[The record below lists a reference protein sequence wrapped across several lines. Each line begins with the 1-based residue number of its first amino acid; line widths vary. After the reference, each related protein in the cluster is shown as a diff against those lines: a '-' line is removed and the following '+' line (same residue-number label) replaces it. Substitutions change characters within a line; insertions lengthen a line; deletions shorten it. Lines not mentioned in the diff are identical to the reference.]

1 MRALTLS
8 EKTLE
13 VMMKSLKS
21 DKSFLVIDLGN
32 STLAA
37 AVFHNEQVVF
47 FNKYFSALSINYKDF
62 KDLVFNL
69 NEDLNKANIIIDEI
83 VFSSVVKTKT
93 PLCLKALKHYFK
105 KDSNIITNNIKTP
118 YVNLNTEEIGSD
130 IYANLVEGR
139 IKCPQKPCV
148 VVDFGT
154 AMTVSAVNDKGDVTG
169 VVIYPGV
176 QTKRESLFNKA
187 PLLQKLYKKQIG
199 KNPVEINQNTKADN
213 TKKAIDIGM
222 YYGTSGAVKSIV
234 GFFENQI
241 NKDCYLLATGGDSG
255 VFAPFIGAFDETDE
269 LHTLKGIYHIYKY
282 AL

>member
-1 MRALTLS
+1 M
-8 EKTLE
+8 
-13 VMMKSLKS
+13 
-21 DKSFLVIDLGN
+21 
-32 STLAA
+32 
-37 AVFHNEQVVF
+37 
-47 FNKYFSALSINYKDF
+47 
-62 KDLVFNL
+62 
-69 NEDLNKANIIIDEI
+69 
-83 VFSSVVKTKT
+83 
-93 PLCLKALKHYFK
+93 
-105 KDSNIITNNIKTP
+105 
-118 YVNLNTEEIGSD
+118 NLNTGEIGSD

-176 QTKRESLFNKA
+176 QTKKESLFNKA
-187 PLLQKLYKKQIG
+187 PLLQKLYKKQTD

-234 GFFENQI
+234 SFFENQI

-255 VFAPFIGAFDETDE
+255 VFAPFIGVFDETDE

>member
-37 AVFHNEQVVF
+37 CVFHNEQVVF
-47 FNKYFSALSINYKDF
+47 FNKYISALSINYKDF

-69 NEDLNKANIIIDEI
+69 NEDLNKAEIRIDEI
-83 VFSSVVKTKT
+83 IFSSVVNSKTA
-93 PLCLKALKHYFK
+93 LCLKALKHYFK
-105 KDSNIITNNIKTP
+105 KDSNIITNEIKTP
-118 YVNLNTEEIGSD
+118 YVNLNTGEIGSD

-176 QTKRESLFNKA
+176 QTKK
-187 PLLQKLYKKQIG
+187 
-199 KNPVEINQNTKADN
+199 
-213 TKKAIDIGM
+213 
-222 YYGTSGAVKSIV
+222 
-234 GFFENQI
+234 
-241 NKDCYLLATGGDSG
+241 
-255 VFAPFIGAFDETDE
+255 
-269 LHTLKGIYHIYKY
+269 
-282 AL
+282 